1 MDRNAKLSGEPEWSG
16 EILAMN
22 QNHPLAA
29 SLSVCEEVHA
39 CIRCI
44 LHRTVLFC
52 SVMEFLCQS
61 LNRALGFSQ
70 GR

>member
-1 MDRNAKLSGEPEWSG
+1 
-16 EILAMN
+16 MN

-29 SLSVCEEVHA
+29 SLSVCKEVQA
-39 CIRCI
+39 CIRYI
-44 LHRTVLFC
+44 LHRTLLFC
-52 SVMEFLCQS
+52 SLMEFLCQS